1 MAVGRKEVPDGMK
14 KMLIVDDDAHI
25 RNLVKVYAELDGFEC
40 SEAGDADQALKFVSE
55 SDYDI
60 LILDIMMPGR
70 DGYATLAEIRKYS
83 QVPVIMLTARS
94 EEYDKL
100 MGFSLGADDYVS
112 KPFSPKELMARVGA
126 VLKRSRNE
134 RNLIIKAGELSIRTD
149 TRLVVAGGKTINLP
163 PKEFDLL
170 VKLAQNEHIVLTRE
184 QLMDSVWG
192 YEYYG
197 DSRTVDTHVKSL
209 REHLGEYRKLI
220 QTVWGVEYTSGL
232 RCLI

>member
-1 MAVGRKEVPDGMK
+1 MK

-220 QTVWGVEYTSGL
+220 QTVWGVG
-232 RCLI
+232 

>member
-220 QTVWGVEYTSGL
+220 QTVWGVGYKFEHKE
-232 RCLI
+232 